1 MTHRYLCAD
10 SRSVFAPSDT
20 IFAALNTSLGDGHRF
35 IPELYARGVR
45 HFIVDHLPADTEK
58 MNDAHFEQT
67 GNVQAWLDG
76 KASALL
82 NGFTGGIAVTG
93 SHGKTVLK
101 ELLYSALMPLCSVC
115 RSPRSWNS
123 RIGVPLSI
131 WEMTSD
137 GLPEHIITEIGI
149 DGPGQ
154 ADAIAA
160 ILGSSHTIGVLTPI
174 STEHDNAFAS
184 HSDKIAEKA
193 RIFAGCKT
201 VVYDCSDPEAGQILE
216 RELPGAKL
224 IAVRQE
230 SFPSI
235 YHALADAVL
244 SALGYDAHSRSHIAS
259 LPLVSTRREISSAA
273 FGNTVVRDNFTPDI
287 LSLRMAL
294 DFMHRRATPR
304 HPSALILGQLTDT
317 DATGDA
323 IAMAKQFGIEHIVCL
338 PEKPGTELS
347 AIISGYIGG
356 SLLHNE
362 QILLFGRNDDSL
374 RAMADALECAGH
386 ETTLEVDL
394 NAVVHN
400 YNYYRSLVPK
410 GTGIVAMVKAG
421 AYGAGA
427 VEIGKTL
434 QSHGAAA
441 LAVAVIEEGI
451 ELRDAGI
458 TMPVI
463 VLNPLT
469 NRYPALF
476 ANHLEPTVFSPEE
489 LDRLIREAEAAG
501 VSAYPIHIKLDTG
514 MHRVGFLPEQLDGIG
529 KRLARTGA
537 VRVSS
542 VLSHLAT
549 ADCLD
554 MDDYTLSQIDV
565 FRQMTDRLR
574 DILGYPFRRHLL
586 NTAGMMRF
594 AGALDYEMGRLGIGL
609 YGISPYPGD
618 EALRLKPVSS
628 LRTHIISIK
637 HWPAGTPIGYGCKG
651 RTTRPSVIATIP
663 IGYADGINRHLGR
676 GNASFIV
683 SGTACPT
690 IGNICMDQ
698 CMIDVTD
705 AKGAAVGTEVE
716 IFGPHQRVE
725 VLSDILG
732 TIPYE
737 ILTSVSPRVK
747 RVYTLR

>member
-101 ELLYSALMPLCSVC
+101 ELLYSALMPLCSVR

-131 WEMTSD
+131 WEMASD

-160 ILGSSHTIGVLTPI
+160 ILGNSHTIGVLTPI

-273 FGNTVVRDNFTPDI
+273 FGNTVVRDNFTPDM

-294 DFMHRRATPR
+294 DFMRRRATPR

-317 DATGDA
+317 DATGEA

-514 MHRVGFLPEQLDGIG
+514 MHRLGFIPEEIPELIDLLRRQ
-529 KRLARTGA
+529 KV
-537 VRVSS
+537 VRPHS
-542 VLSHLAT
+542 LFSHLAT
-549 ADCLD
+549 ADCPHLNSYTEGQLKLFDSMCAQIQSAFSHYIMRHILNSAGIARYPSHQYD
-554 MDDYTLSQIDV
+554 MV
-565 FRQMTDRLR
+565 
-574 DILGYPFRRHLL
+574 
-586 NTAGMMRF
+586 
-594 AGALDYEMGRLGIGL
+594 RLGIGL
-609 YGISPYPGD
+609 YGVATLPGG
-618 EALRLKPVSS
+618 EPAGLRTVSS
-628 LRTHIISIK
+628 LRTVIISIRE
-637 HWPAGTPIGYGCKG
+637 WPAGTTIGYGCRG
-651 RTTRPSVIATIP
+651 VCTRRSRIATIP
-663 IGYADGINRHLGR
+663 VGYADGIDRHLGNGGMR
-676 GNASFIV
+676 VWINGHR
-683 SGTACPT
+683 CPS
-690 IGNICMDQ
+690 IGNICMDA

-705 AKGAAVGTEVE
+705 ADCQVGDRVE
-716 IFGPHQRVE
+716 IFGDNVPVE
-725 VLSDILG
+725 DLSDVLD

-737 ILTSVSPRVK
+737 MLTSVSTRVK
-747 RVYTLR
+747 RIYYRE